1 MASSDSEEFDDFRDL
16 FGDFVFEPSSEEKY
30 DHDDIHV
37 IDNWTRNQPVQPE
50 RDKSWDLKLFHAVR
64 GNASDAVARVQEALD
79 NDADANWVN
88 DKRHDKSNLAWTL
101 QYQPMEPAREKVAFL
116 LMRGGAKFESK
127 REQCSTFMHTPMMS
141 HELFQTLHYNDM
153 FPAVDSKL
161 LWSTMQF
168 FLVKLRSKK
177 DPRACDML
185 REYIHLAKIIFCN
198 IKEQT
203 KKGRPERVDDM
214 DAFDEDSDDEEEEF
228 CDIDDFLSRV
238 VDGTTLLHQIVEVC
252 LGDEIC
258 APLIRCLIN
267 EGARLNVKDIFGRTP
282 TDWAVIIYE
291 EGLSRGQPWQHSRS
305 EKKVIE
311 WLKEMEVV
319 QADEALEN
327 ERRKI
332 ELFAMT
338 IHGRMSAGS
347 MLDGVDPEVINCIVD
362 EFRAK
367 YNGL

>member
-1 MASSDSEEFDDFRDL
+1 MAGSDSEE
-16 FGDFVFEPSSEEKY
+16 FGDFVFEPSSEEKF
-30 DHDDIHV
+30 DHDHIHV
-37 IDNWTRNQPVQPE
+37 IDNWTGNQPVELE

-64 GNASDAVARVQEALD
+64 GNAPDAVARVQKALV

-88 DKRHDKSNLAWTL
+88 DERHDESNLAWAL
-101 QYQPMEPAREKVAFL
+101 GYQPMEPAREEVAFL
-116 LMRGGAKFESK
+116 LLRGGAKFRSK
-127 REQCSTFMHTPMMS
+127 REQCSTFCKTPMMS
-141 HELFQTLHYNDM
+141 HELLQTLLYSDM
-153 FPAVDSKL
+153 FSAVDSKL
-161 LWSTMQF
+161 LWSNMQF
-168 FLVKLRSKK
+168 FIVRIPLRK
-177 DPRACDML
+177 DSRPRDML
-185 REYIHLAKIIFCN
+185 REYIHLAKIIFYN
-198 IKEQT
+198 IKEKT
-203 KKGRPERVDDM
+203 KKGRPERLDDM
-214 DAFDEDSDDEEEEF
+214 DAFDEDSDDDEEEF
-228 CDIDDFLSRV
+228 CYIDDFLSRV
-238 VDGTTLLHQIVEVC
+238 VNGTTLLHQIVEVC

-267 EGARLNVKDIFGRTP
+267 EGARLNVKDRFGRTP

-367 YNGL
+367 YKGL